1 MLMQDASRFLFIA
14 AILCLSGALHA
25 QPMAPKDP
33 KTVIVAER
41 AGVSV
46 SLHEV
51 DAQVMALPRALR
63 ARYLDDPERLEEV
76 VQGLLVNKQLALQAL
91 ARDVESDPFLETQL
105 QAARDEWLAR
115 RARNFHEDDV
125 LASMP
130 DFEQL
135 AEEIYKTHPHRFR
148 RPVTLQLSHIL
159 VRIGGRGEQAAQER
173 IEAARAALL
182 AGELEFK
189 DIYLEYSDEAA
200 DPLNVGGGV
209 LTDVV
214 PGLTEK
220 PFEDAVFKL
229 TEVGQV
235 SEIIRTQYGFH
246 VAKLMKRVEPSVK
259 TWEEVKTTLIEE
271 QRQRYLTE
279 RRGRQLAELQK
290 TPIKADPVVVAQL
303 RSRYARAAEGILP
316 PALDGSEAP
325 EEAPENAKQEP

>member
-1 MLMQDASRFLFIA
+1 MLMHHAPRSFIFA
-14 AILCLSGALHA
+14 AILCLSGAINA

-33 KTVIVAER
+33 KAVIVAER
-41 AGVSV
+41 DGVSV

-51 DAQVMALPRALR
+51 DAQVMALPSALR

-105 QAARDEWLAR
+105 QSAREEWLAR

-290 TPIKADPVVVAQL
+290 APIKADPVVVAQL

-325 EEAPENAKQEP
+325 DELPENSKQEP